1 MNRRDILKR
10 LSLLPLAAT
19 TVASLAASAKPTTDP
34 ANGHDSP
41 NNDAPGNGSP
51 ASGHNHPAGAPAQPH
66 ADAPATPPAVTRD
79 LFAELGVRR
88 VINADVTMT
97 FLSGSLMLPEV
108 LEAIESTSH
117 DFANMFELQDKVGA
131 KIAELLKVEG
141 AMVTSGAACAIL
153 LSTAACITGTD
164 KEKIKNIPNL
174 PGPRAEVIMQ
184 KSHRYLFDQAVTT
197 TGAKIVEVEGPD
209 DMEKAF
215 GPQTVMALF
224 FNAAEKHSITHEEF
238 IAAANRHNIPTL
250 LDAAAD
256 VPPVENLFKYQKMG
270 FSLVTFSGGKMIR
283 GPQSAGLLFGRKDL
297 IEAAKLNHSP
307 YEAPI
312 GRPMK
317 VNKEEMFGMYAA
329 LRSYLERD
337 HQKEWAGWLDRAKHI
352 AARLAVLPTIKTEI
366 WINPGPANAFPNLL
380 LDWDRQHFKTTPKDV
395 RKALQDGNPS
405 IVTGTHG
412 DQLLIGVVLL
422 RPDQVDIVIQRVKE
436 VLQHTA

>member
-19 TVASLAASAKPTTDP
+19 AVGSIAASAEPTTNPGSSTGNAP
-34 ANGHDSP
+34 ANNAP
-41 NNDAPGNGSP
+41 DAAANHLPGAMEGP
-51 ASGHNHPAGAPAQPH
+51 
-66 ADAPATPPAVTRD
+66 TPPAVTRD

-108 LEAIESTSH
+108 LEAINSTSH

-164 KEKIKNIPNL
+164 KDKIKNIPNL
-174 PGPRAEVIMQ
+174 PDPRPEVIMQ

-197 TGAKIVEVEGPD
+197 TGARIVEVEGAD
-209 DMEKAF
+209 GMEKAF
-215 GPQTVMALF
+215 TPQTVMALF
-224 FNAAEKHSITHEEF
+224 FNAAEKHSITHEDF
-238 IAAANRHNIPTL
+238 IAIAKRHNIPTL

-337 HQKEWAGWLDRAKHI
+337 HQKEWDGWLERAKHI
-352 AARLAVLPTIKTEI
+352 ATRLAPLPTLKTEI

-380 LDWDRQHFKTTPKDV
+380 VDWDRQHFKTTPKDV

-405 IVTGTHG
+405 IVTGVHE
-412 DQLLIGVVLL
+412 DKLLVGVVLL
-422 RPDQVDIVIQRVKE
+422 RPDQFDIVIQRVKE
-436 VLQHTA
+436 VLQQAV

>member
-10 LSLLPLAAT
+10 LSFLPLAAT
-19 TVASLAASAKPTTDP
+19 GVASIAAP
-34 ANGHDSP
+34 
-41 NNDAPGNGSP
+41 NGSTESH
-51 ASGHNHPAGAPAQPH
+51 AVNNAGNTPAGAAAGNAINTPAGN
-66 ADAPATPPAVTRD
+66 AVPPAVTRD

-108 LEAIESTSH
+108 LEAINSTSH

-131 KIAELLKVEG
+131 KIAEMLKVEG

-164 KEKIKNIPNL
+164 KDKIKNIPNL
-174 PGPRAEVIMQ
+174 PGPRPEVIMQ

-197 TGAKIVEVEGPD
+197 TGATIVEVEGPD
-209 DMEKAF
+209 GMEKAF
-215 GPQTVMALF
+215 TPQTVMALF
-224 FNAAEKHSITHEEF
+224 FNAAEKHSVTHEDF
-238 IAAANRHNIPTL
+238 VAIAKKHGIPTL

-256 VPPVENLFKYQKMG
+256 VPPVENLFKYQKIG
-270 FSLVTFSGGKMIR
+270 FDLVTFSGGKMIR

-307 YEAPI
+307 HEAPI

-329 LRSYLERD
+329 LRSYIDRDHKKEWDGWLER
-337 HQKEWAGWLDRAKHI
+337 ANHI
-352 AARLAVLPTIKTEI
+352 GSRLTALPTIKTEV

-380 LDWDRQHFKTTPKDV
+380 VDWDQNHFKITPKDV

-412 DQLLIGVVLL
+412 DKLLIGVVLL
-422 RPDQVDIVIQRVKE
+422 RPEQVDIVIQKVKE
-436 VLQHTA
+436 VLTHAV